1 MSQSDVFNAALLDLI
16 FLGISIATIADDAA
30 DYPATEYYL
39 SLHEADPTPAGGQ
52 TAFEA
57 SYGDYARIP
66 ITRDGAGF
74 VRTDSV
80 VNFFADMLFPAVG
93 SGSGVYTHFG
103 IGLESSGVGD
113 LLYSGPITPNITV
126 GVGQQ
131 PKLTTDTAIQFVP
144 YGE

>member
-1 MSQSDVFNAALLDLI
+1 MSQSDYFNAALLDLI
-16 FLGISIATIADDAA
+16 FLGSAIATIADDAL

-39 SLHEADPTPAGGQ
+39 SLHEADPTPSGNQ
-52 TAFEA
+52 SSFEA

-74 VRTDSV
+74 VRTDNV

-103 IGLESSGVGD
+103 LGKDSVGAGE